1 MKEYRS
7 VIIDKNGV
15 GIGVLQQSVA
25 ANGLQTAQ
33 TLGIVLAAGSIAL
46 EHHLHVFLWDESTAG
61 QKGYIRLILAGN
73 CFAVRVRW
81 TALTEPGMIF
91 NGTLH
96 GDGGHNG
103 PPKGRSYN
111 GAWAYKGN
119 IPRNYCFIDGV
130 DTPQTV
136 GYNNWLQGT
145 GWV

>member
-15 GIGVLQQSVA
+15 GIPALQQSVA

-33 TLGIVLAAGSIAL
+33 TLGIQLAPGSIRL
-46 EHHLHVFLWDESTAG
+46 EHHLHVFVWDDSVAG

-73 CFAVRVRW
+73 CFAVRIRW
-81 TALTEPGMIF
+81 TDLTEPGLIF

-103 PPKGRSYN
+103 PPNGRSYN

-130 DTPQTV
+130 DTTQTA
-136 GYNNWLQGT
+136 GYDKWLSGT